1 MLRVVFV
8 APFEINVIAPD
19 VQEVGDPLIL
29 NCTVKDMG
37 DDININNPLVIV
49 WISNGM
55 ILQTV
60 NAMPTGS
67 DHPPVYRDSYTITQ
81 LTTND
86 YRRMFQ
92 CLANRTNPPLIDSGS
107 IILTVSGKI

>member
-1 MLRVVFV
+1 MFFV
-8 APFEINVIAPD
+8 APFEINVTAPD
-19 VQEVGDPLIL
+19 VQEVGDPLTL
-29 NCTVKDMG
+29 NCTVEDMG
-37 DDININNPLVIV
+37 DNINISNPLVIV
-49 WISNGM
+49 WISSNGM

-67 DHPPVYRDSYTITQ
+67 DRPPVYTDSYTITQ

-86 YRRMFQ
+86 HRRIFQ
-92 CLANRTNPPLIDSGS
+92 CMANRTNPQAIDSGS